1 MTAPDLTHLVVM
13 TLRTP
18 AEAARVLIGL
28 YLSRQ
33 TLWMGLIL
41 VAALQTLTL
50 AVMDY
55 FIPSDFPMS
64 ALLEMPLA
72 LFAASV
78 VGLVLMVFAMH
89 RVGLQMGGH
98 ATLNDIIVVMVW
110 LQLLRVA
117 AQIITIG
124 LALIAPFLATLVSF
138 AAGLL
143 ALYIIVHFIDQAH
156 QLNSIPWSIA
166 ILAISMF
173 ITMIGLSVLIL
184 LVGAPILGTSAYV

>member
-1 MTAPDLTHLVVM
+1 MTAPDLSHLVVM

-33 TLWMGLIL
+33 TLWMGLVL

-50 AVMDY
+50 VVMGY
-55 FIPSDFPMS
+55 LIPSDFPMS
-64 ALLEMPLA
+64 ALLDTPLT

-78 VGLVLMVFAMH
+78 AGLALMVIAMH
-89 RVGLQMGGH
+89 RIGQQMGGR
-98 ATLNDIIVVMVW
+98 ASLNDILVVMVW

-117 AQIITIG
+117 AQVITIA
-124 LALIAPFLATLVSF
+124 LALIVPFLATLVSF

-166 ILAISMF
+166 VLAISMF
-173 ITMIGLSVLIL
+173 ITMIGLSVLVL
-184 LVGAPILGTSAYV
+184 LVGAPILGTSGNV

>member
-1 MTAPDLTHLVVM
+1 MTAPDLSHLVVM

-50 AVMDY
+50 VLMGY
-55 FIPSDFPMS
+55 LIPSDFPMS
-64 ALLEMPLA
+64 ALLETPLT

-78 VGLVLMVFAMH
+78 AGLALMVFAMH
-89 RVGLQMGGH
+89 RVGLQMGGR
-98 ATLNDIIVVMVW
+98 ASLNDIIVVMVW

-124 LALIAPFLATLVSF
+124 LALIVPFLATLVSF

-143 ALYIIVHFIDQAH
+143 ALYIIVHFIDQVH

-166 ILAISMF
+166 VLAISMF

-184 LVGAPILGTSAYV
+184 LVGAPILGTSGNV